1 MLYGLVASMLCALY
15 RSFSTAYLV
24 RSSVVGHSCRSGLV
38 GHSYRSGLA
47 ISCVPVVNLSD
58 INKDGKIDIYDL
70 LELHKLQGD
79 HQSLLKTV
87 LGSISTVSA
96 SLLDLKLFR
105 ALWREMTSIMNPT
118 AMLANIAMLVLFRPL
133 FRRLFALVKSKW
145 SLTYGYEESL
155 IGRLEQSARLILWF
169 PPFMLLVDALS
180 LLVSHFTI
188 VLRGSAQSSPA
199 ATFPIYSA
207 SYVVYSAI
215 VAGSLITR

>member
-1 MLYGLVASMLCALY
+1 MLYGIVVLSTLCALH
-15 RSFSTAYLV
+15 RSFSTTYLV
-24 RSSVVGHSCRSGLV
+24 RSSTVVSHSRSVLTT
-38 GHSYRSGLA
+38 
-47 ISCVPVVNLSD
+47 SCVPVVNLSD
-58 INKDGKIDIYDL
+58 INKDGKIDIYDV

-79 HQSLLKTV
+79 HRSLLKTV

-105 ALWREMTSIMNPT
+105 ALWREMTSIMGPT
-118 AMLANIAMLVLFRPL
+118 AMLANVAMLVLFRPL
-133 FRRLFALVKSKW
+133 FRRSFDWAKRKW
-145 SLTYGYEESL
+145 SLSYGYEESL

-169 PPFMLLVDALS
+169 PPFMLLIDALS
-180 LLVSHFTI
+180 LLVAHFTI
-188 VLRGSAQSSPA
+188 VLGGSAQSSPV